1 LGVLYR
7 RNRSWNGGRHDM
19 WEPNGSIVTPPQN
32 AIVGADFLFRDCP
45 APPLPSLAERN
56 LHISDFRNRQTHA
69 KSTVCHQYA
78 YARHK
83 QIALLHGFLNRN
95 LVGFAKSGPTSVVTG
110 KAHRALR
117 TVVGLNC

>member
-1 LGVLYR
+1 
-7 RNRSWNGGRHDM
+7 M